1 MLLQSL
7 KALRLTL
14 AVMLSLYIA
23 MRLGMH
29 SPDWAVTSALI
40 VSLGTIGQIRS
51 RWWQRIVGNF
61 VGGSIGFFVIWW
73 LAQDPFSIMLC
84 AALFG
89 SVCTY
94 ISLTHFQYKD
104 MWRWVIIGFIIVFS
118 ASLSS
123 PSRAFSVLFDRVGCV
138 FIGSSVIF
146 IFNLLWPLEYAA
158 SWQKQYHAIL
168 EKLDTLLNKDDADAV
183 ALYLELSQKIDLL
196 RQSLSLNYGDYR
208 IIYAHEYNVIN
219 SIYALE
225 KFSRHLYSLR
235 MQHALDSQTKAWISA
250 AITAVKAYEP
260 IPPVTMAH
268 SSRYAS
274 LLTLIA
280 ADLHS
285 IVQKN
290 ASTDAQSRFRW
301 QWQNRMFSAGTDSA
315 FTSSLLFFV
324 SCILSLLLWRY
335 GWPGGPQVMLL
346 TAVLLVMCQYGERMS
361 PKGFAIGFSIGTLF
375 AFPIFIFLL
384 PNLHNANA
392 FWLSMLLIY
401 FPVAFV
407 MNGQYKVRAIPLIAF
422 AVAVMINANSHNYVP
437 GNDYFNGYTTF
448 LFALIAVITI
458 SSAVLSL
465 LVVNDT
471 ETRLKAQIEGWAKER
486 QRFLSHRGQERSK
499 ILVRLERR
507 TDIILSL
514 YSKLDPAQQ
523 EIWRKRISAIPL
535 MLTRIQRWEYLETP
549 ATSTSA

>member
-40 VSLGTIGQIRS
+40 VSLGTIGQVRS

-61 VGGSIGFFVIWW
+61 VGGCIGFFVIWW
-73 LAQDPFSIMLC
+73 LAQDPFTIMLC

-94 ISLTHFQYKD
+94 ISLTNFQYKD
-104 MWRWVIIGFIIVFS
+104 MWRWVLIGFIIVFS
-118 ASLSS
+118 ASLSN
-123 PSRAFSVLFDRVGCV
+123 PSHAFSVLFDRVGCV

-158 SWQKQYHAIL
+158 SWQSQYHAIL
-168 EKLDTLLNKDDADAV
+168 EKLDSLLNKEDVDAV
-183 ALYLELSQKIDLL
+183 TLYLDLSQKIDLL
-196 RQSLSLNYGDYR
+196 RQSMSLNYSDYR
-208 IIYAHEYNVIN
+208 AIYSHEYNLIN
-219 SIYALE
+219 KIYALE
-225 KFSRHLYSLR
+225 KLSRHLYSLR

-250 AITAVKAYEP
+250 AIAAAKAHQT
-260 IPPVTMAH
+260 IPPMTMAH
-268 SSRYAS
+268 SPRYAS

-280 ADLHS
+280 ADLHD

-290 ASTDAQSRFRW
+290 ATTDAQSRFRW

-315 FTSSLLFFV
+315 FSSALLFFV
-324 SCILSLLLWRY
+324 SCILSMLLWRY

-361 PKGFAIGFSIGTLF
+361 PKGFAIGFSLGTLF

-384 PNLHNANA
+384 PSLHSANA

-401 FPVAFV
+401 FPMAFV
-407 MNGQYKVRAIPLIAF
+407 INGQYKVRTLPFIAF
-422 AVAVMINANSHNYVP
+422 AVAVMVNANSHNYVP

-448 LFALIAVITI
+448 LFALVAVITI
-458 SSAVLSL
+458 SSGALSL

-471 ETRLKAQIEGWAKER
+471 ETRLKAQIDGWVKER
-486 QRFLSHRGQERSK
+486 QRFFNRRSQARSK

-507 TDIILSL
+507 TDIILSM

-523 EIWRKRISAIPL
+523 ENWRKRVSTIPL
-535 MLTRIQRWEYLETP
+535 MLTRIQRWEHLDTL
-549 ATSTSA
+549 AVSTST